1 MVNLSYNHLFGGSDL
16 ELPIE
21 QLIDAF
27 LDGEYSFQFYFN
39 KQTNEVF
46 IPFEG
51 EDIEDE
57 EHIYPVPYKSSK
69 EMYELMVEFSK
80 QAEDA
85 IEEKLF
91 IALNKRK
98 PFLNFKEILSNE
110 DLLSDW
116 HEFEHAYAQQQ
127 VLNWLE
133 SI

>member
-1 MVNLSYNHLFGGSDL
+1 MVNLEYNHLFGGNSL
-16 ELPIE
+16 AIPIE
-21 QLIDAF
+21 ELIDAF

-39 KQTNEVF
+39 KMTNEIF

-69 EMYELMVEFSK
+69 EMYEVMVEFSK

-85 IEEKLF
+85 VEEKLF

-98 PFLNFKEILSNE
+98 PFLNFKETLSNE
-110 DLLSDW
+110 GLLNEW
-116 HEFEHAYAQQQ
+116 HEFERTYAKQQ
-127 VLNWLE
+127 VLEWLE